1 MAYTTNKTLNV
12 RIKNKYDSYENWA
25 ASKVVLE
32 AGEIAIA
39 YTSVDVKV
47 GNGTAKHPAL
57 LMKVGDGSSTF
68 ASLPWLSAKAADVL
82 EACKDETALTTFV
95 NSVIADAGIASDE
108 AMQALAGRVTTAEGK
123 IETLEGEMDAAEGRI
138 KTAEDAIDALELLV
152 GDEKVEDQIKGAIEA
167 LNLDTTYA
175 KASDLTTTQN
185 EFAAYKTSNDA
196 AVLANTQAIAGIK
209 DHATIDSFGDVVNEL
224 AQYAKDADFQG
235 VAGRVATAEGKITT
249 LEGKMETAEGKIE
262 TAEGKI
268 TTLEGEMDAAEG
280 KIETLEGKMETAEGK
295 IETAEGKITALEGLV
310 GDSKVEDQIAGA
322 IAVEEERAK
331 AAEKANADAIAT
343 LKGNA
348 SVDGSV
354 DKKIADAINEFA
366 TQVTDDNTYNTY
378 AELINYVAKHGSDF
392 TKLVGEVGG
401 NTDAIA
407 TLNGDAE
414 TAGSVDKKIAD
425 AIDAENLAQYA
436 KDADFQGVATRLGTA
451 EGEIDTL
458 QTEMDAVEAKAE
470 ANEVAIS
477 ALGALVGDTKVE
489 TQISGAIEALSLDTT
504 YAKASDL
511 ATTQGDLDALE
522 ETVDGLADIA
532 ATGNVD
538 DLIQTVNTYIVFD
551 CGSASTVVPEIKA
564 E

>member
-25 ASKVVLE
+25 ASKVILE

-39 YTSVDVKV
+39 YTSVDVAV
-47 GNGTAKHPAL
+47 DNGTAKHPAL

-108 AMQALAGRVTTAEGK
+108 AMEALAGRVTTAEGK
-123 IETLEGEMDAAEGRI
+123 ITTLEGEMDAAEGRI
-138 KTAEDAIDALELLV
+138 TTAEAAIDALELLV
-152 GDEKVEDQIKGAIEA
+152 GDDSVESQIAAAINA
-167 LNLDTTYA
+167 LNLGTTYA
-175 KASDLTTTQN
+175 KASDLVTTQN
-185 EFAAYKTSNDA
+185 EFAAYQTSNNA
-196 AVLANTQAIAGIK
+196 AVSANTQAIAGIK

-235 VAGRVATAEGKITT
+235 VAGRVTTAEGKITT
-249 LEGKMETAEGKIE
+249 LEGKMETAEGKIQ

-268 TTLEGEMDAAEG
+268 TTLEGEMDVAEG

-295 IETAEGKITALEGLV
+295 IQTAEGKITALEGLV

-378 AELINYVAKHGSDF
+378 AELINYVASHGSDF
-392 TKLVGEVGG
+392 TKLVGEVSG
-401 NTDAIA
+401 NTNAIA
-407 TLNGDAE
+407 TLNSNAE

-458 QTEMDAVEAKAE
+458 QTEMDAVEAKAV
-470 ANEVAIS
+470 ANETAIG

-489 TQISGAIEALSLDTT
+489 TQISNAIEALNLNTT

-522 ETVDGLADIA
+522 VTVGNLADIA